1 MKRNLLRQQI
11 SVHCVLICWNSTV
24 AGTDVGAIKTSLE
37 RKRERSHIN
46 LNFVR
51 RKNGRGRSDSPAAGI
66 GSGCV
71 GSQRGEEFFQ
81 FCKSVIN
88 KGEAWEAFGQELSSG
103 FRWGS
108 IHVSLTF
115 SSGIV
120 ISRIGGS
127 CYLSL
132 LCCWTSSSLLPS
144 WNVTRMTIIAVPKP
158 SLESLG

>member
-1 MKRNLLRQQI
+1 M
-11 SVHCVLICWNSTV
+11 

-37 RKRERSHIN
+37 RKRERERERSHIN

-66 GSGCV
+66 GSGCA

-103 FRWGS
+103 F
-108 IHVSLTF
+108 
-115 SSGIV
+115 
-120 ISRIGGS
+120 
-127 CYLSL
+127 
-132 LCCWTSSSLLPS
+132 
-144 WNVTRMTIIAVPKP
+144 
-158 SLESLG
+158 